1 MFYDGAVTTYSQ
13 NKPLK
18 GYFQGQVSLLYGLE
32 KDISVYVTSISSFY
46 SLSKGEDCS
55 TGKQWLR

>member
-32 KDISVYVTSISSFY
+32 SKTWVFM
-46 SLSKGEDCS
+46 SLAYLVFIAWEKG
-55 TGKQWLR
+55 L